1 MLKTR
6 SKKLTET
13 DIVESLPLGPS
24 QGRESE
30 TSIINALVSG
40 DPERGHGIQ
49 DKNLSIREWAK
60 GSSFVV
66 STSLHCCKHS
76 K

>member
-40 DPERGHGIQ
+40 DPDRAWTRHPGQESKHKRMGKRKQ
-49 DKNLSIREWAK
+49 FCCVNL
-60 GSSFVV
+60 
-66 STSLHCCKHS
+66 TTLL
-76 K
+76 